1 MLTSVAVWWLFGVA
15 SLAVVVWWLRGRAK
29 GARRAPQAASKPSFP
44 VSLARKAADAPVQ
57 AVTPRSYKTKNVGND
72 ASARPWETQAA
83 AFAPEQASSPGEG
96 SSLLAAQT
104 PSGNAVP
111 QTPWGVPGD
120 FDVETFLQASKANF
134 TRLQDAWDH
143 GDMSSLR
150 AMMTDG
156 MLDQIKTQLQERER
170 FSGGQVNKTDVVML
184 NAQLLGIEE
193 LDGCFLASV
202 EFSGL
207 IREDVS
213 AGPNLFREIWNIT
226 RLKEGA
232 EGWLVSGVQAL
243 Q

>member
-1 MLTSVAVWWLFGVA
+1 MLISVAGWWLFGVA
-15 SLAVVVWWLRGRAK
+15 SLAAVVWWLRGRAK
-29 GARRAPQAASKPSFP
+29 GARRAAQGASKPFSSVP
-44 VSLARKAADAPVQ
+44 SARMAANAPVQ

-72 ASARPWETQAA
+72 ASARPWETQPAA
-83 AFAPEQASSPGEG
+83 LAPEQAGSPGDG
-96 SSLLAAQT
+96 PSLLAAQT
-104 PSGNAVP
+104 P
-111 QTPWGVPGD
+111 WGIPSD
-120 FDVETFLQASKANF
+120 FDVETFLQASKVNF

-156 MLDQIKTQLQERER
+156 MLEQIKTQLQEREH

-207 IREDVS
+207 IREDAS